1 MSHFVQNSE
10 IPGLGLTE
18 IRLSKEGV
26 EKINEEEAV
35 LSWASCGCCPLGTGH
50 TLSD

>member
-1 MSHFVQNSE
+1 MSHCIPNSE
-10 IPGLGLTE
+10 ILGLGLTV
-18 IRLSKEGV
+18 IRLSKEGI

-35 LSWASCGCCPLGTGH
+35 LSWTLFGCCPVGTGH